1 MNLKYRETTYQSNKK
16 IQTETEVPF
25 LPDQGIENEICP
37 VDWKRDHR
45 GRKAGYVSAPIIC

>member
-45 GRKAGYVSAPIIC
+45 GRKAGYVSVSIIC